1 MSNPVTSAKSALAI
15 TLKNLQLRYLQGHG
29 TILENLSMTIPAGQW
44 TCLLG
49 PSGGGK
55 STLLK
60 FLAGLLDEQILWSG
74 EVNIYPDTASLSS
87 QVAYMAQ
94 QDLLF
99 PWLTVLDNVLLSRKF
114 ADSPSGKAEQEAAIA
129 QAKSLLAQVGLAEY
143 EQHFPRQLSGGMR
156 QRVALAR
163 TLMQNKGVILMD
175 EPFSAL
181 DAVTRHRLQTLA
193 YELLADKT
201 VILVTHDPLEAIRL
215 ADAMYIFKGRPSR
228 VEALAVPASAPPRQ
242 YDGECASLQQRM
254 MAQLQ
259 ADLSGGKDD

>member
-1 MSNPVTSAKSALAI
+1 MPHSSDTHKGPLGIMLS
-15 TLKNLQLRYLQGHG
+15 NLQITYLQGHEA
-29 TILENLSMTIPAGQW
+29 IVDKLSMDVPPGQW

-60 FLAGLLDEQILWSG
+60 FLAGLLDDQVLWSG
-74 EVNIYPDTASLSS
+74 ELNIYPDSASLKS

-94 QDLLF
+94 QDLLL

-114 ADSPSGKAEQEAAIA
+114 ADTASGKAEHEGVIE
-129 QAKSLLAQVGLAEY
+129 QAKILLEQVGLAEH
-143 EQHFPRQLSGGMR
+143 EQQFPQQLSGGMR

-163 TLMQNKGVILMD
+163 TLMQDKGVILMD

-215 ADAMYIFKGRPSR
+215 AHNMYIFKGRPSR
-228 VEALAVPASAPPRQ
+228 VEALSVPINPPPRE
-242 YDGECASLQQRM
+242 YDGECANLQQRIM
-254 MAQLQ
+254 TLLQ
-259 ADLSGGKDD
+259 SAMKGGLQ